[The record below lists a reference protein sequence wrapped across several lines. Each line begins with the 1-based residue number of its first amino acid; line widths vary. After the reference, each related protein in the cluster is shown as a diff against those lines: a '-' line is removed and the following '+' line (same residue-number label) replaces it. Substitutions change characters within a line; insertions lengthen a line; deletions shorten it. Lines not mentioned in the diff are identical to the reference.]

1 MNMTPFYL
9 MMCLKNGSFV
19 LLILQGLMVNMFVTK
34 PKNLMPHSCV
44 RNVYLL
50 EKVNV
55 FSSYLSS
62 FFFFHFLRSIDL
74 HHVAAFLNLFAI
86 KVLIK
91 CVIDIITNHDLARK
105 ACGAVH

>member
-1 MNMTPFYL
+1 MSFPRT
-9 MMCLKNGSFV
+9 CL
-19 LLILQGLMVNMFVTK
+19 L
-34 PKNLMPHSCV
+34 
-44 RNVYLL
+44 
-50 EKVNV
+50 
-55 FSSYLSS
+55 

-105 ACGAVH
+105 ACGAEVINHLNYENN